1 MYFDALAAHSVSCLP
16 GNSNSVL
23 PAGAGPG
30 RFASPAGLPPGVA
43 YVMFG
48 YSLPPNHMST
58 ATADSFRRDAQVISL
73 VGLSHG
79 TSHFF
84 HLALPALFPWL
95 KDAFGLSYAELGLLM
110 TVFFTVSGIGQA
122 ASGFVVDRLGAA
134 PVLRA
139 GVALLGLAAVGLAA
153 ADSYLLL
160 MLFAGI
166 AGLGN
171 SVFHPADFT
180 LLNKRVSVPR
190 LGHAFSVHGLT
201 GTLGWAVSPVLMAG
215 IATFAGWRIALLAAA
230 LIAFTMLAVLFAF
243 RRVLDPGEVRQAV
256 ASAHRGGIPAGGLG
270 FMRMPAVWMCFGFFM
285 IASMSLGGV
294 QSFAPAA
301 LRDIYDIPFALATT
315 CITAFMLASAGGI
328 VAGGF
333 LAARTM
339 YHERIIAGAFSVA
352 GAIAVLIA
360 SGAPPTGSV
369 ILLMALMGFG
379 SGIAGPSRDML
390 VRAAA
395 PPGATGRVYGVV
407 YSGVDVGLS
416 VSPTL
421 FGLMM
426 DASHPS
432 WVFVGIGAFQVLA
445 LATALGVGGQ
455 AVRRSAQAA

>member
-1 MYFDALAAHSVSCLP
+1 
-16 GNSNSVL
+16 
-23 PAGAGPG
+23 
-30 RFASPAGLPPGVA
+30 
-43 YVMFG
+43 
-48 YSLPPNHMST
+48 MSI

-153 ADSYLLL
+153 ADTYALLI
-160 MLFAGI
+160 LFAGI

-201 GTLGWAVSPVLMAG
+201 GTLGWAVSPVFMAG
-215 IATFAGWRIALLAAA
+215 IATLAGWRIALLAAA

-243 RRVLDPGEVRQAV
+243 RRLLDPGEVRRAV
-256 ASAHRGGIPAGGLG
+256 AQRGGASAAASAPASGGLG

-301 LRDIYDIPFALATT
+301 LRDIYTIPFALATT

-333 LAARTM
+333 LAARTR
-339 YHERIIAGAFSVA
+339 YHERVIAGAFSVA

-360 SGAPPTGSV
+360 SGAPPAGSV

-426 DASHPS
+426 DASHPA
-432 WVFVGIGAFQVLA
+432 WVFIGIGAFQVLA